1 MNTQQTELI
10 VKMNLSAWESQNKRF
25 SELIEK
31 LSDAQLLSETA
42 PGRNTGV
49 YLLGH
54 IAAVNDDMLRLLG
67 LRDKFFPEYTDI
79 FIKSPDK
86 SGKTFPSVAELKA
99 AYNTVTNELNKHF
112 NAFTTEQWLSKH
124 TAVSEEDFAKEPMR
138 NKLNVMISR
147 TIHLANHMGQL
158 AYLKN

>member
-1 MNTQQTELI
+1 MSTHQAELI
-10 VKMNLSAWESQNKRF
+10 IKMNLSAWESQSKRF

-31 LSDAQLLSETA
+31 LTDAQLLSETA

-86 SGKTFPSVAELKA
+86 SGKSFPAVAELRA
-99 AYNTVTNELNKHF
+99 AYHTVTNELNAHF
-112 NAFTTEQWLSKH
+112 NKFSTEEWLSKH

-147 TIHLANHMGQL
+147 TLHLANHMGQII
-158 AYLKN
+158 Y

>member
-1 MNTQQTELI
+1 MSTHQAELI
-10 VKMNLSAWESQNKRF
+10 IKMNLSAWESQSKRF

-31 LSDAQLLSETA
+31 LTDAQLLSETA

-86 SGKTFPSVAELKA
+86 SGKSFPAVAELRA
-99 AYNTVTNELNKHF
+99 AYHKTTNELNAHF
-112 NAFTTEQWLSKH
+112 NKFSTEEWLSKH

-147 TIHLANHMGQL
+147 TLHLANHMGQII
-158 AYLKN
+158 YLKN